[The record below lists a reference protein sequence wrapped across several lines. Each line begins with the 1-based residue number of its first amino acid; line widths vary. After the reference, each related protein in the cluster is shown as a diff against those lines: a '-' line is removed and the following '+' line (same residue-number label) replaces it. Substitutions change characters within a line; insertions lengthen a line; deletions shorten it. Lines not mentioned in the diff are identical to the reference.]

1 MHCWHNN
8 KLYIVFCSFSG
19 TFVVYSTYKF
29 SLMRL
34 PGKNALSAVSLSFGA
49 RTDSTGLRKRTHF
62 AMKLPWR
69 GFETRPD
76 AARCYRTSF
85 CRSCGKVWGSSSL
98 LYFFSFYE
106 DKWRRQWGKY
116 YHRNYMVCGKVWFS
130 WKWGGSYM
138 WWSMRLHFSFSWRS
152 GGERKMRICVWG
164 NKEKDSDIDHV
175 RMRWEMRSTPLTN
188 MRHLVEASLFFLQN
202 RVREGDVLHW

>member
-98 LYFFSFYE
+98 LYFSASMRISE
-106 DKWRRQWGKY
+106 
-116 YHRNYMVCGKVWFS
+116 
-130 WKWGGSYM
+130 GGS
-138 WWSMRLHFSFSWRS
+138 
-152 GGERKMRICVWG
+152 GENIIAGIIWYVVKY
-164 NKEKDSDIDHV
+164 DSH
-175 RMRWEMRSTPLTN
+175 ESE
-188 MRHLVEASLFFLQN
+188 VEATCGEAWGFTSLFLGEAV
-202 RVREGDVLHW
+202 VRGKWEYVYEATRKKIQILITWEWGEKCEAHP